1 MSSAR
6 VGTRKDGGACT
17 QILFREFDPGRRVRR
32 RQHQQAPSRMD
43 AHSLGRGRR
52 ADLLLQSLLDGEETP
67 YRSVAHA
74 AADPTAP
81 HTLRGAVAVS
91 SAASSGP
98 AVPMPAAMPPTTTVD
113 GVALVDRG
121 LISGRG
127 GLFGGL
133 EYQRGGERGSCQD
146 RGRCKYERGRNCDAY
161 QCAAKALIRNHRYF
175 LTRLHRAGRRPPLSR
190 FGIRARV
197 YELGIPF
204 GGFHRSV
211 ASAHFPGLGFAA
223 YAPHAPFVRGRS
235 RVRAMAHVTSG
246 PADGGCGGPFR
257 PAVSGARSVVMPR
270 TESEWHRPRRRLS
283 VHNGHDVK
291 HTSSASVGFS
301 GLPGRRWRVGT
312 TRSSTST

>member
-1 MSSAR
+1 MRRLEQS
-6 VGTRKDGGACT
+6 
-17 QILFREFDPGRRVRR
+17 REDVQRASLYPKGRRRLYPDPVPGVRPGAAGPEKPASTSAFPDGR
-32 RQHQQAPSRMD
+32 
-43 AHSLGRGRR
+43 SLARAGRG
-52 ADLLLQSLLDGEETP
+52 ADLLLQSLLDGEGTP

-133 EYQRGGERGSCQD
+133 EYQRGGEHGSCQD

-175 LTRLHRAGRRPPLSR
+175 LARLHRDGRRPPLSR

-204 GGFHRSV
+204 GGSTV
-211 ASAHFPGLGFAA
+211 AL
-223 YAPHAPFVRGRS
+223 
-235 RVRAMAHVTSG
+235 
-246 PADGGCGGPFR
+246 
-257 PAVSGARSVVMPR
+257 
-270 TESEWHRPRRRLS
+270 RR
-283 VHNGHDVK
+283 
-291 HTSSASVGFS
+291 HTSPGWD
-301 GLPGRRWRVGT
+301 LPLMPLT
-312 TRSSTST
+312 PPS